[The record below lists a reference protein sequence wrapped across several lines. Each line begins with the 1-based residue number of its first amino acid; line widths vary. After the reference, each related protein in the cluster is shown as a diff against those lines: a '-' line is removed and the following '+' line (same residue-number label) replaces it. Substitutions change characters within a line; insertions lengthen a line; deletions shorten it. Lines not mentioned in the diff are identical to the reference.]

1 MDRTSLSEGVRGE
14 VNRLAAAKLET
25 TVHLDNRSVMLPVTC
40 TSAIFS
46 LFETPSTTALI
57 QQIDAF
63 TAGGTR
69 T

>member
-14 VNRLAAAKLET
+14 VSRLAAAKLET
-25 TVHLDNRSVMLPVTC
+25 TVHLDQRSVLLPVTC
-40 TSAIFS
+40 TSAVFS
-46 LFETPSTTALI
+46 LFEAPSAVVLI

-69 T
+69 G

>member
-1 MDRTSLSEGVRGE
+1 VL
-14 VNRLAAAKLET
+14 
-25 TVHLDNRSVMLPVTC
+25 LPVTC

-46 LFETPSTTALI
+46 LFETPSAAVLI

-69 T
+69 G